1 MKKHTFYSLIHIF
14 FFFSTLSICQ
24 TTFFK
29 TFGNPAEG
37 RTDQGLALIQTEVG
51 EYIVAG
57 EYNRYSEGPPNHYYG
72 DVYLIRT
79 SEFGDTIWT
88 QTYGDSSTWESAYA
102 IEKNGTGGYIISA
115 YNFSQTK
122 LWLLNLD
129 EQGLLLWAKTYP
141 LGIGNC
147 IKRTSDGGY
156 IITGTGGNDGSDL
169 FLLKIDS
176 QGETLWLKSY
186 GNPNQDEGRYVQQT
200 TDGGYIITGFTE
212 FPAPRGSDI
221 WLLKTDY
228 KGDTLWTKTYGGKY
242 FDGAFSVSETK
253 NGGYFITGQY
263 TVDGELGLEI
273 HIWLLK
279 TDSNGDTIWTKKI
292 NNGSWGDYAYSC
304 KPTSDSGFI
313 IVGETTYDNFD
324 SDIYLLKLDRDYN
337 VEWSNTIGRDLV
349 ENGDEKRFRGNDVTE
364 TVDGGY
370 LITGF
375 KRVEIEW
382 DKYQD
387 LCIVKTNNKGQLTD
401 VIETKTKIP
410 LTFELS
416 QNYPNPFNPSTEIE
430 FQLLKQDMV
439 SLKIF
444 DLLGNEIET
453 LLNEEKEKGCYK
465 VKWDGK
471 DKNGVSV
478 GTGVYLYQL
487 RTGVFEQSRKMILL
501 K

>member
-1 MKKHTFYSLIHIF
+1 
-14 FFFSTLSICQ
+14 
-24 TTFFK
+24 
-29 TFGNPAEG
+29 
-37 RTDQGLALIQTEVG
+37 
-51 EYIVAG
+51 
-57 EYNRYSEGPPNHYYG
+57 
-72 DVYLIRT
+72 
-79 SEFGDTIWT
+79 
-88 QTYGDSSTWESAYA
+88 
-102 IEKNGTGGYIISA
+102 
-115 YNFSQTK
+115 
-122 LWLLNLD
+122 
-129 EQGLLLWAKTYP
+129 
-141 LGIGNC
+141 
-147 IKRTSDGGY
+147 IKRTKDEGY

-176 QGETLWLKSY
+176 QGDTLWLKSY

-263 TVDGELGLEI
+263 TIDGELGLEI

-313 IVGETTYDNFD
+313 IVGETTSDNFD
-324 SDIYLLKLDRDYN
+324 SDIYLLKLDRDNN

-382 DKYQD
+382 DEYQD

-401 VIETKTKIP
+401 IIETKTKFIQN
-410 LTFELS
+410 FELS
-416 QNYPNPFNPSTEIE
+416 QNYPNPFNPTTQIQYALPSTSNVI
-430 FQLLKQDMV
+430 V
-439 SLKIF
+439 TVYNSLGQTVKVFNEGTKEAGNHNIIF
-444 DLLGNEIET
+444 
-453 LLNEEKEKGCYK
+453 
-465 VKWDGK
+465 
-471 DKNGVSV
+471 NGEGLSS
-478 GTGVYLYQL
+478 GIYLY
-487 RTGVFEQSRKMILL
+487 TV
-501 K
+501 